1 MKKKL
6 SGAYILL
13 LILGIGAPPLVAGG
27 QPEMI
32 NPATLDGELVYVE
45 GDVLINGAVLE
56 IGAAVEPG
64 DRIKTGVDGI
74 AEIAFGPRNI
84 IQFLENTDAEIN
96 PAWSGL
102 TLERG
107 SVAAVLNG
115 LDRLGFNESNQFQVR
130 TSTAV
135 MGVRGTSFFIANPEE
150 NQAYFCTCH
159 GKLHI
164 EGLDGLV
171 EEDTEAYHHAAVWYI
186 RTPAGINAFPSG
198 LHYHDDDTLNEI
210 AARANTKVLWR
221 D

>member
-1 MKKKL
+1 MRKMEL
-6 SGAYILL
+6 GVSYLLFILL
-13 LILGIGAPPLVAGG
+13 IGTLPLLAGG

-32 NPATLDGELVYVE
+32 NPATLDGELVYAE
-45 GDVLINGAVLE
+45 GDVSVN
-56 IGAAVEPG
+56 GAAVEIGDAIKPG
-64 DRIKTGVDGI
+64 DRIKTGIDGI

-84 IQFLENTDAEIN
+84 IQFLEETDGVIN

-102 TLERG
+102 AVETG
-107 SVAAVLNG
+107 TVAAVLNG
-115 LDRLGFNESNQFQVR
+115 LDRLGFDENNQFQVR

-135 MGVRGTSFFIANPEE
+135 MGVRGTSFFITNPEE

-164 EGLDGLV
+164 EGIDGLV

-186 RTPAGINAFPSG
+186 RTPDGIQAFPSG
-198 LHYHDDDTLNEI
+198 LHYHDDDTLNDI
-210 AARANTKVLWR
+210 AAKANTKVLWR